1 MLAEKAVAINLLSMS
16 NVTEIREAIAK
27 LSPEDQSLL
36 AAEIFATIPLP
47 HESDPA
53 FLAALDEGLADA
65 DAGRVYSIEE
75 ARKMTDKWISES
87 SSQKKP

>member
-1 MLAEKAVAINLLSMS
+1 MS
-16 NVTEIREAIAK
+16 TVTEIREAISK

-53 FLAALDEGLADA
+53 FLAAIDEGLADA
-65 DAGRVYSIEE
+65 EAGRVYSIEE
-75 ARKMTDKWISES
+75 VRTMSDKWISES
-87 SSQKKP
+87 SSRKEP

>member
-1 MLAEKAVAINLLSMS
+1 MSTVA
-16 NVTEIREAIAK
+16 EIREAISK

-53 FLAALDEGLADA
+53 FLAKLDESLAA
-65 DAGRVYSIEE
+65 AEKGPIYTIEE
-75 ARKMTDKWISES
+75 VDAMIPQWIS
-87 SSQKKP
+87 KL